1 LSTGPRQDLRVL
13 SRRTVLAAGAGLA
26 VSGCAQA
33 SGLVHGV
40 SVETHSFVSAA
51 RGGRTTR
58 WTLMR
63 PRGAGGTLPVAIAL
77 HGLGGDHGYVGKIG
91 GAAALAAAGTPF
103 ALVAPDGG
111 TSYWHPH
118 HGEDAGAMVTD
129 ELLPRLA
136 GHGLRT
142 DRIALIGWSMGG
154 YGVLRLAGLLG
165 PSRVAGVAAV
175 SPALWTDPAS
185 ASRSG
190 FDDAA
195 DYRRYSVTHDQRKLD
210 GIRLRID
217 CGRSDP
223 FAEAVRTYRAGFAHR
238 PAGGF
243 SFGSHD
249 RGYWRRVLP
258 DELAFLGGTLAA

>member
-1 LSTGPRQDLRVL
+1 ML
-13 SRRTVLAAGAGLA
+13 SRRTVLVAAAGLA
-26 VSGCAQA
+26 TGGCARA
-33 SGLVHGV
+33 SGVAHGV
-40 SVETHSFVSAA
+40 SVETHEFVSAA

-63 PRGAGGTLPVAIAL
+63 PRGAGGTLPVVVAL
-77 HGLGGDHGYVGKIG
+77 HGLGGDHGYVPAIG

-118 HGEDAGAMVTD
+118 DGEDAGAMVTD

-136 GHGLRT
+136 DHDLRS

-154 YGVLRLAGLLG
+154 YGALRLAGLLG

-185 ASRSG
+185 ASHSG

-195 DYRRYSVTHDQRKLD
+195 DYRRYSVMGDQRKLD
-210 GIRLRID
+210 GIPVRVD

-223 FAEAVRTYRAGFAHR
+223 FADAVRSYRSGFAHR
-238 PAGGF
+238 PGGGF

-258 DELAFLGGTLAA
+258 AELTFLGGTLAA